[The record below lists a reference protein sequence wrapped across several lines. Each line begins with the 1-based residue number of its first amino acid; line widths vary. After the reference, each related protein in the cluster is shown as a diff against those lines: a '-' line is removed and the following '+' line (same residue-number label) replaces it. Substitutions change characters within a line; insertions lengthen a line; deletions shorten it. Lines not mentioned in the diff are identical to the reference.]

1 MLKKLINTYKLH
13 LIVMIGS
20 NLAGLINFAFSLF
33 LFKIASEQSFNLY
46 SALASYL
53 VIISTPGDLIKKM
66 STSFGLSVKIG
77 ITKILKTIDRKILVI
92 TTLLVIIFLTY
103 FISKTTGST
112 LVSSALLV
120 CAVVIGLYS
129 ALLSGLLQN
138 NQEFVYTSIVAIG
151 QSLMKIGLGIALFLW
166 LGDNGIWV
174 TLYITS
180 MLTALG
186 LQLITKRFNK
196 KNTVEKENISIDK
209 KDLFTNL
216 FLILTLEILLN
227 IDSIIAINNLDTSQ
241 AYIYNSLSLV
251 RKTMLF
257 SLLGFTAIILSESR
271 KVEINKIRMLAKN
284 IFITLFIGGVI
295 SILFVLFKPL
305 VLDYLKLDTTYT
317 VEYFKFIFSSLL
329 FVIVLMSTTWFTALK
344 SFKIRIG
351 MGLLI
356 LAYNIFYYF
365 MFSSISSG
373 ITIQIIGIVIIL
385 AIQLAIIL
393 FRIYPKSS
401 TRLNS

>member
-13 LIVMIGS
+13 LIVMIGT

-66 STSFGLSVKIG
+66 STSFGLSIKVG
-77 ITKILKTIDRKILVI
+77 ITKILKTINKRTLAIATILI
-92 TTLLVIIFLTY
+92 IIFLTY
-103 FISKTTGST
+103 LISKTTGST
-112 LVSSALLV
+112 LVSAALLV

-151 QSLMKIGLGIALFLW
+151 QSLMKIGLGITLFL
-166 LGDNGIWV
+166 LMGDNGIWV
-174 TLYITS
+174 TLYLTS

-186 LQLITKRFNK
+186 LNLITKKFNK
-196 KNTVEKENISIDK
+196 NDHIEKENITIDK
-209 KDLFTNL
+209 KDLLTNL
-216 FLILTLEILLN
+216 FLILVLEILLN

-271 KVEINKIRMLAKN
+271 KVEVNKIRMLAKN

-305 VLDYLKLDTTYT
+305 VLNYLKLDATYT
-317 VEYFKFIFSSLL
+317 VEYLKFIFSSLL

-344 SFKIRIG
+344 SFKIRIS

-356 LAYNIFYYF
+356 LLYNIFYYF
-365 MFSSISSG
+365 TFDSISSG
-373 ITIQIIGIVIIL
+373 ITIQIIGILIIL
-385 AIQLAIIL
+385 TIQIAIIL
-393 FRIYPKSS
+393 LRIFPKSS
-401 TRLNS
+401 V